1 MDRIEAL
8 LIDWI
13 PRYWAAGKSY
23 VTVAFGCTGGRHRS
37 VAAAVEMAERLRSA
51 GFSPNVRHR
60 DLASP
65 PSDTIER
72 HPGRAAE
79 SESEGELSRMI
90 GLVLVTHGR
99 LAAEFVT
106 AMEHVVGPQ
115 EAIEAICIGPDDD
128 MEARRKDIAEA
139 IGKVDQ
145 GQGVI
150 ILTDLFGGTPSN
162 LAISLMKSENIE
174 VIAGVNLPMLIR
186 LEGARKV
193 MPVHAAVAAARE
205 AGRKYISVASEIL
218 GEAAA

>member
-1 MDRIEAL
+1 
-8 LIDWI
+8 
-13 PRYWAAGKSY
+13 
-23 VTVAFGCTGGRHRS
+23 
-37 VAAAVEMAERLRSA
+37 
-51 GFSPNVRHR
+51 
-60 DLASP
+60 
-65 PSDTIER
+65 
-72 HPGRAAE
+72 
-79 SESEGELSRMI
+79 MI

-115 EAIEAICIGPDDD
+115 EAIESICIGPDDD
-128 MEARRKDIAEA
+128 MERRRKD

-193 MPVHAAVAAARE
+193 MPVQAAVAAARE